1 MTVINYYFNHE
12 HPLRPFTGS
21 DYANTDSFSPT
32 NALRVAPEFK
42 AGFHPCERDG
52 AWIMMPDYR
61 GTKVYDTA
69 TAQQS
74 EIKELGELPDGVTTI
89 APDVEFPKWN
99 GKEWVTDKAE
109 KKESDID
116 EAGAKKQYLVAEAT
130 ATIAPLQDAV
140 DLDMATGEEESA
152 LREWKIYRVLVNRVD
167 TSLGAAVVWPTPP
180 ASPAR

>member
-21 DYANTDSFSPT
+21 DYANTDSFAPI
-32 NALRVAPEFK
+32 NALRVAPELK

-52 AWIMMPDYR
+52 AWIMVPDYR

-99 GKEWVTDKAE
+99 GKKWVTDKSA
-109 KKESDID
+109 KKDSDIAAA
-116 EAGAKKQYLVAEAT
+116 EAQNQYLIAEVQT
-130 ATIAPLQDAV
+130 ETQILQTKLSLKRIKPAELELLNAWLDYL
-140 DLDMATGEEESA
+140 DLLEM
-152 LREWKIYRVLVNRVD
+152 ID
-167 TSLGAAVVWPTPP
+167 TSTAPDIDWPLKPV
-180 ASPAR
+180 